1 MSSKWSTKRL
11 LVLFLTFAM
20 VLSVFT
26 GCTPQE
32 KEPGDE
38 TAELDAEQYI
48 NTYLVADPTTLDP
61 SLRSDTYS
69 SSILVNTLEGLVRM
83 EERDGEYYLNRGD
96 AERWE
101 SNEDGTVWTFY
112 LGDNKWEDGVPVTAD
127 QYVYSLR
134 RSCAPETG
142 SPNSYFLAPIKNFE
156 AVNKGELDVTELGVR
171 AIDEK
176 TLEITLSEPVPS
188 FLSMIDTTVYYP
200 QRQDKVEEWGE
211 KYGSEAQY
219 TISNGPFKVESWTH
233 NSSIVLV
240 KNDQYWD
247 ADNVKLEKVTYYI
260 MPDETTYYNAF
271 EAGEIDFVGTGKTE
285 WLERFKSREDTV
297 YNSYTSATIT
307 YSFFNTRDKL
317 FQNANIR
324 KAFMLAIDREDI
336 NEICFSGL
344 RVPTYGWVVP
354 TISVGD
360 TNYREVAGDM
370 VKEMLD
376 ELQQNG
382 QTPKDLLLKGMEELG
397 LGDDPST
404 LKVTFNL
411 AGTDEWF
418 RNLGEYLQQVYKQEL
433 GVNLEINFAEWGIF
447 YDNVTKG
454 NYQIGFMGWGA
465 YYNDPYDVLSLFMSD
480 YDAIKTGW
488 VNEEYDALIR
498 KASTEMDEEKRL
510 QLYIDAETIL
520 IKDEAVVS
528 PLATSRVNQF
538 VRDYVHGYA
547 TLGFSNMG
555 FKYVYTSG
563 RP

>member
-1 MSSKWSTKRL
+1 MFRKSSVRRL
-11 LVLFLTFAM
+11 LVMLITVVM
-20 VLSVFT
+20 TLSLVT
-26 GCTPQE
+26 GCTGDN
-32 KEPGDE
+32 KPGS
-38 TAELDAEQYI
+38 AELDAEQYI
-48 NTYLVADPTTLDP
+48 NSYLVAEPTTLDP

-69 SSILVNTLEGLVRM
+69 SSILINTLEGLIRM
-83 EERDGEYYLNRGD
+83 EERDGEYFLNRGD
-96 AERWE
+96 AETWE
-101 SNEDGTVWTFY
+101 PNEDGTVWTFH
-112 LGDNKWEDGVPVTAD
+112 LGENKWEDGVPVTAD
-127 QYVYSLR
+127 QYVYSLQ

-156 AVNKGELDVTELGVR
+156 AVNKGELDVSELGVK
-171 AIDEK
+171 ALDEK

-200 QRQDKVEEWGE
+200 QRQDKIEEWGE
-211 KYGSEAQY
+211 KYGSEPQY
-219 TISNGPFKVESWTH
+219 TISNGPFKVDSWTH

-247 ADNVKLEKVTYYI
+247 AESVKLAKVNYSI
-260 MPDETTYYNAF
+260 MPDETTYYSAF

-285 WLERFKSREDTV
+285 WLDKFKAREDTV

-307 YSFFNTRDKL
+307 YAFFNTQDAL
-317 FQNANIR
+317 FKNANIR
-324 KAFMLAIDREDI
+324 KAFMLSIDREGI

-360 TNYREVAGDM
+360 TNYRDAAGEM
-370 VKEMLD
+370 IKEMLT
-376 ELQQNG
+376 ELEANG

-397 LGDDPST
+397 LGSDPAA

-411 AGTDEWF
+411 AGVDDWF
-418 RNLGEYLQQVYKQEL
+418 RTLGEYLQQIYKAEL
-433 GVNLEINFAEWGIF
+433 GVHLEIDFAEWGIF

-454 NYQIGFMGWGA
+454 NYQMGFMGWGA

-480 YDAIKTGW
+480 YDAIETGW
-488 VNEEYDALIR
+488 KNAEYDELIH
-498 KASTEMDEEKRL
+498 KASIEMDEQKRL
-510 QLYIDAETIL
+510 QLYKDAETIL
-520 IKDEAVVS
+520 IKDDAVVS

-538 VRDYVHGYA
+538 VRDYVHGYS

-563 RP
+563 RL